1 MNPKRTII
9 VGGGVIGLCSAYY
22 ALKRGFAVTVVE
34 RGHVGGDSCSLG
46 NAGMIVP
53 SHFIPLAS
61 PGMIAKGVRSLLDP
75 QSPFFVRP
83 RLDVG
88 LMRWGWRFYRSA
100 TERHVAASREL
111 LRDLHLESRRLF
123 RELAADEDFGLVQ
136 RGLLTLC
143 KTTEGLEE
151 ESKGAAAARE
161 IGVQADVLDA
171 KATAALEPDLTMN
184 VAGSVFFPQDCHLD
198 PARFVESMRRRIVT
212 LGGVI
217 EQGVNIDTIEST
229 RGEVIAVSGGRR
241 RFEGARFV
249 IAGGSWSAELLSSVG
264 IKLLLQAGKGYSLTL
279 ASPPELPRLCAILA
293 EASVAI
299 TPMGG
304 RLRFAGTMELAGLDN
319 SISSGRVQGI
329 VKAVGS
335 YLPSFPSSAFS
346 DVTPWAGLRPVSA
359 DGVPYLGKVSGLPN
373 LVVATGHAM
382 MGVSLGPVSGRLVAD
397 LLAGDPPFRAID
409 EMAPGRF

>member
-34 RGHVGGDSCSLG
+34 RGEVGGDNCSLG

-53 SHFIPLAS
+53 SHFVPLAS
-61 PGMIAKGVRSLLDP
+61 PGMIAKGVRFLLDP

-111 LRDLHLESRRLF
+111 LRDLQLESRRLF
-123 RELAADEDFGLVQ
+123 GELAADEDFGLVQ

-143 KTTEGLEE
+143 KTSKGLEE
-151 ESKGAAAARE
+151 EIQGAAAARE

-171 KATAALEPDLTMN
+171 KATAALEPDLTMD
-184 VAGSVFFPQDCHLD
+184 VAGSVYFPQDCHLD
-198 PARFVESMRRRIVT
+198 PARFVDSIRRRIVA

-217 EQGVNIDTIEST
+217 EHGVNIDTIEAT
-229 RGEVIAVSGGRR
+229 RGEVSAVSGGGR

-249 IAGGSWSAELLSSVG
+249 VAGGAWSAELLLSVG
-264 IKLLLQAGKGYSLTL
+264 LKLLLQAGKGYSLTL
-279 ASPPELPRLCAILA
+279 PSPPELPRLCAILA
-293 EASVAI
+293 EASVAV

-304 RLRFAGTMELAGLDN
+304 RLRFAGTMELAGLN
-319 SISSGRVQGI
+319 RSISPMRVQGI

-335 YLPSFPSSAFS
+335 YLPSFPASEFS
-346 DVTPWAGLRPVSA
+346 NVTPWAGLRPVSA
-359 DGVPYLGKVSGLPN
+359 DGVPYLGKVSGLRN

-382 MGVSLGPVSGRLVAD
+382 MGVSLAPVSGRLVAD
-397 LLAGDPPFRAID
+397 LLAGDPPFRAI
-409 EMAPGRF
+409 EAMSPGRF

>member
-1 MNPKRTII
+1 MNSKRTII

-34 RGHVGGDSCSLG
+34 RGDVGGDNCSLG

-61 PGMIAKGVRSLLDP
+61 PGMVAKGVRLLFDP
-75 QSPFFVRP
+75 QGPFFVQP

-111 LRDLHLESRRLF
+111 VRDLHFESRRLF
-123 RELAADEDFGLVQ
+123 GELAADEDFGLVQ

-143 KTTEGLEE
+143 KTSKGHEE
-151 ESKGAAAARE
+151 ENEKATAARE
-161 IGVQADVLDA
+161 IGVLAEVLDA
-171 KATAALEPDLTMN
+171 KATAALEPDLTMDI
-184 VAGSVFFPQDCHLD
+184 VGSVYYPQDCHLD
-198 PARFVESMRRRIVT
+198 PARFMVSMRRRVLA

-217 EQGVNIDTIEST
+217 EHDVNIDTIDAT
-229 RGEVIAVSGGRR
+229 RGEVSAVSGGGR

-249 IAGGSWSAELLSSVG
+249 IAGGSWSAELLSKIG
-264 IKLLLQAGKGYSLTL
+264 LRLLLQAGKGYSLTL
-279 ASPPELPRLCAILA
+279 PSPAELPRLCAILA
-293 EASVAI
+293 EASVAV
-299 TPMGG
+299 TPLDS
-304 RLRFAGTMELAGLDN
+304 RLRFAGTMEVAGLDRSIN
-319 SISSGRVQGI
+319 SARVQGI
-329 VKAVGS
+329 VKSVSA
-335 YLPSFPSSAFS
+335 YLPNFPPSEFAN
-346 DVTPWAGLRPVSA
+346 VTPWAGLRPVSA
-359 DGVPYLGKVSGLPN
+359 DGVPYLGKVPGLLN

-397 LLAGDPPFRAID
+397 LLAGDVPFRAID
-409 EMAPGRF
+409 AMSPGRF